1 MAERIQKLISAAGL
15 ASRREAERFISAGR
29 VTVNGETAKLGDTAD
44 PLTDDIRL
52 DGKSIGKPAEP
63 IYIMLNKP
71 RGYVTSMKDDRGRRC
86 VAELT
91 QSVGVRLYPVGRLDL
106 NSEGLLI
113 MTNDGEAANALMH
126 PSHEV
131 TKIYKVSVSGDSL
144 EKSLERLGG
153 EFTLDGRQVC
163 AVSLAVLK
171 RSEDR
176 ALISIGIQ
184 QGLNRQIRRMCEI
197 SGLRVLRLCRVAE
210 GELRL
215 GSLGVGKWRFLDKK
229 EIAYIKSVAE
239 KLQI

>member
-176 ALISIGIQ
+176 ALISIGIK

-215 GSLGVGKWRFLDKK
+215 GSLGTGKWRFLDEK
-229 EIAYIKSVAE
+229 EIAYIKSV
-239 KLQI
+239 